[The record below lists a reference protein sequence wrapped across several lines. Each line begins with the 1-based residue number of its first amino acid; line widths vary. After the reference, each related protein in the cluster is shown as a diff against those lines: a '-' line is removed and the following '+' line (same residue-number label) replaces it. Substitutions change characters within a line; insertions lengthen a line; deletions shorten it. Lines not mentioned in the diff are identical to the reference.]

1 MNLEDSGIMEE
12 KSVNVLDEALIGTK
26 IINTLAII
34 LVFLYTLGTYLAYS
48 IIGNLNI
55 WNLF

>member
-1 MNLEDSGIMEE
+1 MNLEDSGIMGE

-48 IIGNLNI
+48 IIENLNI